1 MIGEDFAL
9 MAAWDGLKRA
19 LSAYWG
25 RKTKKRRKE
34 LISTVVAELLKLDP
48 DLTAAEAKL
57 AAAELTGE
65 PPDRELLRAKTM
77 LGSAKL
83 YSRVRKKTKAKKYV
97 FAPKKKRA
105 IKKVAKKKKR
115 DDGTGGRHS
124 SSQPTSGTIDGAP
137 TIQTPSRAELG
148 LGGRFCFTATG
159 AEFKEIFLSTRSAC
173 PLTLSSPQREFL
185 SVLRQRQTGHSG
197 VLAGGNGHGNQNA
210 KLDIVEVEQHGDTAI
225 EVGQYKL
232 SGADDQVMDT
242 GKYIVIWKHEDDTWK
257 LHHDIWNSSLAQR

>member
-105 IKKVAKKKKR
+105 IKKVAKKKNAMMEPVVGIVVPSPLPAQLTAHQPFR
-115 DDGTGGRHS
+115 RLLGRSLAWEGVFVLQPQVPNSRKS
-124 SSQPTSGTIDGAP
+124 SSRHEAPVPLPYPPPKGSSYQFFVKGKLAIQEFWQGAMDMGIKTPNSTS
-137 TIQTPSRAELG
+137 
-148 LGGRFCFTATG
+148 
-159 AEFKEIFLSTRSAC
+159 
-173 PLTLSSPQREFL
+173 
-185 SVLRQRQTGHSG
+185 
-197 VLAGGNGHGNQNA
+197 
-210 KLDIVEVEQHGDTAI
+210 
-225 EVGQYKL
+225 
-232 SGADDQVMDT
+232 
-242 GKYIVIWKHEDDTWK
+242 
-257 LHHDIWNSSLAQR
+257 